1 MIGNYWKAALA
12 HASGNRL
19 FATIN
24 TAGLAI
30 GVATSVLMFVI
41 VHAEL
46 THNDFI
52 PNYRNTYLAVTAVI
66 PSGHPTDYKL
76 QSNHQVAG
84 LLKARFG
91 EILGVTRLSLQET
104 AVRNADVFTKQ
115 ELVYWADPNVFQILD
130 LPTLQ
135 GDLQQ
140 ALTRPD
146 GVVLTRAMA
155 IKYFNEENV
164 VGRRIEIG
172 GEPMTVNAVIRDLP
186 THRTELE
193 TGIFASGLAAHSEL
207 ARMDATPNDGGGF
220 NITSLT
226 YFSLAP
232 RASTAAIEAG
242 AFSVMDAIWTS
253 RPASMKV
260 TLIPLRLDQIHL
272 FEGLNPGVKT
282 RIAFSVLI
290 GVLVLFLACVNFVNL
305 STARA
310 TRRAIEVGVRK
321 ASGASRPQ
329 LMVQFVGESLLFVV
343 VASIFG
349 LAVVELVLPQ
359 VDAFLGGGVTFEYGR
374 DPHMLI
380 TLAAAG
386 LALGLLAGAY
396 PAFVLSSFRPANV
409 LRGHA
414 IAPEGANAL
423 RRILVTLQFAIL
435 IGLMITAAV
444 IYRQREFATTDAL
457 RVNTDQVLAL
467 DMRANTDQVLEAGAA
482 CRPALMNEL
491 RAIGGVRAVACT
503 GSPLFTAGSFGPVD
517 LTGGITVTASIVPV
531 DSASFDVYGIRP
543 RAGRLFSVER
553 GDAAYAQGGRK
564 PERWVINETAVKAF
578 GFASPEAAVGQT
590 VGVAGEVI
598 GVVEDFSLGSLRKEI
613 LPTAYVFAGNKSDQI
628 HLKLAGKQIPE
639 TLQAIDAAW
648 RKAGTDQPLN
658 RFFVDEHIRDLYA
671 ADLKQAQIFT
681 LFAGVAVLLAC
692 LGLFGLS
699 ASTTERR
706 VREIGLRKAMGASS
720 GDIMRLLLWQ
730 FTQPVL
736 WASLLAWPVVGW
748 LMNRWLDGFAYRID
762 LELWVFVMATVSAVL
777 VALITVA
784 VHCYLVARA
793 KPAAALKAE

>member
-1 MIGNYWKAALA
+1 MIGNYWKSALA

-41 VHAEL
+41 VRAEL

-52 PNYRNTYLAVTAVI
+52 PNYRNTYLAVTAVV
-66 PSGHPTDYKL
+66 PPGHPTDYKL

-84 LLKARFG
+84 LLKTRFG
-91 EILGVTRLSLQET
+91 EISAVTRLSLQAT
-104 AVRNADVFTKQ
+104 PVRNGDVLTKQ
-115 ELVYWADPNVFQILD
+115 ELIYWADPNVFEILD
-130 LPTLQ
+130 LPAVH
-135 GDLQQ
+135 GSLQQ
-140 ALTRPD
+140 ALSRPD
-146 GVVLTRAMA
+146 GVVLTRGMA

-172 GEPMTVNAVIRDLP
+172 GEPMTVNAVIRDFP
-186 THRTELE
+186 AQRTELE
-193 TGIFASGLAAHSEL
+193 TGIFASALAANSEL
-207 ARMDATPNDGGGF
+207 ARMDATRSDGSGF
-220 NITSLT
+220 TVTSLT
-226 YFSLAP
+226 YFRLA
-232 RASTAAIEAG
+232 ASALPASIEAG
-242 AFSVMDAIWTS
+242 GFAVMDAIWTA
-253 RPASMKV
+253 RPPAMKV

-272 FEGLNPGVKT
+272 FEGLNPGVRT

-305 STARA
+305 STSRS

-321 ASGASRPQ
+321 ATGASRAQ
-329 LMVQFVGESLLFVV
+329 LIVQFVGESLLYVV

-359 VDAFLGGGVTFEYGR
+359 VDAFLGGGLIFDYGR
-374 DPHMLI
+374 DPHMLLL
-380 TLAAAG
+380 LAAAG
-386 LALGLLAGAY
+386 LALGVLAGAY

-409 LRGHA
+409 LRGLV
-414 IAPEGANAL
+414 IAPEGANTL
-423 RRILVTLQFAIL
+423 RRILVMLQFAIL
-435 IGLMITAAV
+435 IGLTIAAAV
-444 IYRQREFATTDAL
+444 IYRQRQFATTDAL

-467 DMRANTDQVLEAGAA
+467 EAE

-491 RAIGGVRAVACT
+491 RSIGGVRAVACT
-503 GSPLFTAGSFGPVD
+503 SSDLFTAGSFGPVNLKD
-517 LTGGITVTASIVPV
+517 GTTVTASIVRV

-543 RAGRLFSVER
+543 RAGRLFSLER
-553 GDAAYAQGGRK
+553 GDEAYAHREGK
-564 PERWVINETAVKAF
+564 PERWVINETAVKTF
-578 GFASPEAAVGQT
+578 GFASPEVAVGQT
-590 VGVAGEVI
+590 VGVFGEVI
-598 GVVEDFSLGSLRKEI
+598 GVVEDFSLSSLRKEI
-613 LPTAYVFAGNKSDQI
+613 LPTAYVYAGDKSDQI

-639 TLQAIDAAW
+639 SLQAIDAAW
-648 RKAGTDQPLN
+648 RKAGTDQTLN
-658 RFFVDEHIRDLYA
+658 RFFVDQHVRDLYA
-671 ADLKQAQIFT
+671 ADLKQAQVFT

-720 GDIMRLLLWQ
+720 ADIMRLLLWQ

-748 LMNRWLDGFAYRID
+748 LMNRWLDGFAYRIE
-762 LELWVFVMATVSAVL
+762 LEPWVFVMATVSAIS

-784 VHCYLVARA
+784 THCYLVARA

>member
-1 MIGNYWKAALA
+1 MIGNYWKSALA

-41 VHAEL
+41 VRAEL

-66 PSGHPTDYKL
+66 PPGHPTDYKL

-91 EILGVTRLSLQET
+91 EILAVTRLSLQ
-104 AVRNADVFTKQ
+104 AIPVRSGDVLTKQ
-115 ELVYWADPNVFQILD
+115 ESVYWADPNVFEILD
-130 LPTLQ
+130 LPTLHGGSQ
-135 GDLQQ
+135 R
-140 ALTRPD
+140 ALSRPD
-146 GVVLTRAMA
+146 GVVLTRGMA

-172 GEPMTVNAVIRDLP
+172 GEPMTVNAVIRDFP
-186 THRTELE
+186 AQRTELE
-193 TGIFASGLAAHSEL
+193 TGIFASGMAAKSAL
-207 ARMDATPNDGGGF
+207 ARMDATPGDGSGF
-220 NITSLT
+220 TVTSLT
-226 YFSLAP
+226 YFRLAP
-232 RASTAAIEAG
+232 SAGPASIEAG
-242 AFSVMDAIWTS
+242 AFAVMDAIWTA
-253 RPASMKV
+253 RPPAMKV

-272 FEGLNPGVKT
+272 FEGLNPGVRT

-290 GVLVLFLACVNFVNL
+290 GALVLFLACVNFVNL
-305 STARA
+305 STARS

-321 ASGASRPQ
+321 STGASRAQ
-329 LMVQFVGESLLFVV
+329 LIVQFVGESLLFVV

-359 VDAFLGGGVTFEYGR
+359 VDAFLGGGVTFEYGS

-386 LALGLLAGAY
+386 VALGLLAGAY
-396 PAFVLSSFRPANV
+396 PAFVLASFRPANV

-414 IAPEGANAL
+414 MAPEGANAL

-435 IGLMITAAV
+435 IGLTITAAV
-444 IYRQREFATTDAL
+444 IYRQREFATTNAL

-467 DMRANTDQVLEAGAA
+467 EAASTDNLAVAGSE

-491 RAIGGVRAVACT
+491 RSIGGVHAVACT
-503 GSPLFTAGSFGPVD
+503 SSDLFTAGSFGPVD
-517 LTGGITVTASIVPV
+517 LKDGTTVTASIVRV
-531 DSASFDVYGIRP
+531 DSATFDVYGIRA
-543 RAGRLFSVER
+543 RAGRLFSLER
-553 GDAAYAQGGRK
+553 DDAAYAHGERK
-564 PERWVINETAVKAF
+564 PERWVINETAVKTF

-590 VGVAGEVI
+590 VGILGDVI

-613 LPTAYVFAGNKSDQI
+613 LPTAYVYGGNKSDQI

-639 TLQAIDAAW
+639 VLQAIDAAW
-648 RKAGTDQPLN
+648 RKAGTDEPLN
-658 RFFVDEHIRDLYA
+658 RFFVDQHIRNLYA
-671 ADLKQAQIFT
+671 ADLKQAQIFA

-736 WASLLAWPVVGW
+736 WASLLGWPVVGW

-762 LELWVFVMATVSAVL
+762 LELWVFVMATVSAIS

-784 VHCYLVARA
+784 THCYLVARA

>member
-41 VHAEL
+41 VRAEL
-46 THNDFI
+46 THNSFI
-52 PNYRNTYLAVTAVI
+52 PNYRGTYLAATAVI
-66 PSGHPTDYKL
+66 PPGHPTDYKL
-76 QSNHQVAG
+76 QSNHRVAG
-84 LLKARFG
+84 LLEARFG
-91 EILGVTRLSLQET
+91 EIAAVTRLALQET
-104 AVRNADVFTKQ
+104 AVRNAGVFTKQ
-115 ELVYWADPNVFQILD
+115 ELIYWADPNVFQILD
-130 LPTLQ
+130 LPTLH
-135 GDLQQ
+135 GGLQQ

-146 GVVLTRAMA
+146 GVVLTRGMA
-155 IKYFNEENV
+155 IKYFNNENV

-186 THRTELE
+186 AQRTELE

-207 ARMDATPNDGGGF
+207 ARMDATPHDGGGF
-220 NITSLT
+220 NVTSLT
-226 YFSLAP
+226 YFSLVP
-232 RASTAAIEAG
+232 RASTATIEEG

-321 ASGASRPQ
+321 ATGASRAH
-329 LMVQFVGESLLFVV
+329 LIVQFVGESLFYVI

-349 LAVVELVLPQ
+349 LAIVELILPP
-359 VDAFLGGGVTFEYGR
+359 VDAFLGGGVMFEFGR
-374 DPHMLI
+374 DPGMLI
-380 TLAAAG
+380 TLAAGA

-409 LRGHA
+409 LRGLV
-414 IAPEGANAL
+414 IAPEGANNL
-423 RRILVTLQFAIL
+423 RRILVVLQFAIL
-435 IGLMITAAV
+435 IGLTIAAAV

-467 DMRANTDQVLEAGAA
+467 EAE
-482 CRPALMNEL
+482 CRPALMNQL
-491 RAIGGVRAVACT
+491 RSIGGVRSVACT
-503 GSPLFTAGSFGPVD
+503 GRDLFTAGSFGPVD
-517 LTGGITVTASIVPV
+517 LKGGITVTASIVRV
-531 DSASFDVYGIRP
+531 DSASFEVYGIRP
-543 RAGRLFSVER
+543 RAGRLFSLER
-553 GDAAYAQGGRK
+553 GDAAYAQAERK
-564 PERWVINETAVKAF
+564 PERWVINETAVKTF

-590 VGVAGEVI
+590 VGGGAEVI

-613 LPTAYVFAGNKSDQI
+613 LPTAYVYAGNNSIFDQV
-628 HLKLAGKQIPE
+628 HLKLVGKQIPE
-639 TLQAIDAAW
+639 ALQAIDAAW
-648 RKAGTDQPLN
+648 LKAGADQPLN
-658 RFFVDEHIRDLYA
+658 RFFVDEHIRELYA
-671 ADLKQAQIFT
+671 ADLKQAQIFA

-730 FTQPVL
+730 FTLPVL

-762 LELWVFVMATVSAVL
+762 LELWVFVMATVSAIF

-784 VHCYLVARA
+784 THCYLVARA
-793 KPAAALKAE
+793 KPAAALKAQ

>member
-1 MIGNYWKAALA
+1 MIWNYWKSALA

-19 FATIN
+19 FAAIN
-24 TAGLAI
+24 VAGLAI
-30 GVATSVLMFVI
+30 GIATSVLMFVI
-41 VHAEL
+41 VRAEL
-46 THNDFI
+46 THNDFV
-52 PNYRNTYLAVTAVI
+52 PNYLETYLAVNAII
-66 PSGHPTDYKL
+66 PTGHPTDYKL

-91 EILGVTRLSLQET
+91 EISAITRLALQAT
-104 AVRNADVFTKQ
+104 PVRNDDVLTKE
-115 ELVYWADPNVFQILD
+115 ELIYWADPNVFGVFE
-130 LPTLQ
+130 LPTLH

-140 ALTRPD
+140 ALSRPD
-146 GVVLTRAMA
+146 GVVLTRGMA
-155 IKYFNEENV
+155 IKYFNKENV

-172 GEPMTVNAVIRDLP
+172 GKPMTVNAVIRDLP
-186 THRTELE
+186 AYRTELE

-220 NITSLT
+220 TVSSLT
-226 YFSLAP
+226 YFRLAP
-232 RASTAAIEAG
+232 GASTARIETD
-242 AFSVMDAIWTS
+242 AFSVMDAIWTG
-253 RPASMKV
+253 RPPSMKV

-272 FEGLNPGVKT
+272 FEGLNPGVRT

-305 STARA
+305 STARS

-321 ASGASRPQ
+321 STGASRGQ
-329 LMVQFVGESLLFVV
+329 LIVQFVGESLLFVV

-359 VDAFLGGGVTFEYGR
+359 VDAFLGGGVMLEYGR
-374 DPHMLI
+374 DPHMLT

-396 PAFVLSSFRPANV
+396 PAFVLSSFRPATV

-414 IAPEGANAL
+414 IVPEGANAL

-435 IGLMITAAV
+435 IGLTITAAV
-444 IYRQREFATTDAL
+444 IYRQREYATTDAL
-457 RVNTDQVLAL
+457 RVNTEQVLAL
-467 DMRANTDQVLEAGAA
+467 EMRVNTDQVVELGAE

-491 RAIGGVRAVACT
+491 RAIGGVRGVACT
-503 GSPLFTAGSFGPVD
+503 GSELFTASSFGAVD
-517 LTGGITVTASIVPV
+517 LKGGITVNASFVPV

-543 RAGRLFSVER
+543 RAGRLFSLER
-553 GDAAYAQGGRK
+553 GDTAYAQGERK
-564 PERWVINETAVKAF
+564 PARLVINETAVKTF
-578 GFASPEAAVGQT
+578 GFTSPEGAVGQT
-590 VGVAGEVI
+590 VGGSEVI

-613 LPTAYVFAGNKSDQI
+613 LPTVYVYAGNKSDQI
-628 HLKLAGKQIPE
+628 HLKLAGRQIPE
-639 TLQAIDAAW
+639 ALQAIDAAW
-648 RKAGTDQPLN
+648 RKAGMNQPLKK
-658 RFFVDEHIRDLYA
+658 FFVDEHIRDLYA
-671 ADLKQAQIFT
+671 ADLKQAQIFA
-681 LFAGVAVLLAC
+681 LFAAVAVLLAC

-748 LMNRWLDGFAYRID
+748 LMNRWLNGFAYRID
-762 LELWVFVMATVSAVL
+762 LELWVFVMATASAIF

-784 VHCYLVARA
+784 THCYLVARA

>member
-1 MIGNYWKAALA
+1 
-12 HASGNRL
+12 
-19 FATIN
+19 
-24 TAGLAI
+24 
-30 GVATSVLMFVI
+30 
-41 VHAEL
+41 
-46 THNDFI
+46 
-52 PNYRNTYLAVTAVI
+52 
-66 PSGHPTDYKL
+66 
-76 QSNHQVAG
+76 
-84 LLKARFG
+84 
-91 EILGVTRLSLQET
+91 
-104 AVRNADVFTKQ
+104 
-115 ELVYWADPNVFQILD
+115 
-130 LPTLQ
+130 
-135 GDLQQ
+135 
-140 ALTRPD
+140 
-146 GVVLTRAMA
+146 
-155 IKYFNEENV
+155 
-164 VGRRIEIG
+164 
-172 GEPMTVNAVIRDLP
+172 
-186 THRTELE
+186 
-193 TGIFASGLAAHSEL
+193 
-207 ARMDATPNDGGGF
+207 
-220 NITSLT
+220 
-226 YFSLAP
+226 
-232 RASTAAIEAG
+232 
-242 AFSVMDAIWTS
+242 
-253 RPASMKV
+253 MKV

-272 FEGLNPGVKT
+272 FEGLNPGVRT

-305 STARA
+305 STSRS

-321 ASGASRPQ
+321 ATGASRAQ
-329 LMVQFVGESLLFVV
+329 LIVQFIGESLLYVV

-409 LRGHA
+409 LRGHV
-414 IAPEGANAL
+414 IAPEGANTL
-423 RRILVTLQFAIL
+423 RRILVMLQFAIL
-435 IGLMITAAV
+435 IGLTITAAV

-467 DMRANTDQVLEAGAA
+467 EARTPTRLGVEAA

-491 RAIGGVRAVACT
+491 RSIGGVRAVACT
-503 GSPLFTAGSFGPVD
+503 GSDLFTAGTFGPVD
-517 LTGGITVTASIVPV
+517 LKDGTTVTASIVRV

-543 RAGRLFSVER
+543 RAGRLFSLER
-553 GDAAYAQGGRK
+553 GDAAYAQRERK
-564 PERWVINETAVKAF
+564 PERWVINETAVKTF

-590 VGVAGEVI
+590 VGVVGEVI

-613 LPTAYVFAGNKSDQI
+613 LPTAYVYAGNKSDQI

-639 TLQAIDAAW
+639 ALQAIDAAW

-671 ADLKQAQIFT
+671 ADLKQAQIFA

-762 LELWVFVMATVSAVL
+762 LEPWVFVMATVSAIF

-784 VHCYLVARA
+784 THCYLVARA

>member
-1 MIGNYWKAALA
+1 
-12 HASGNRL
+12 
-19 FATIN
+19 
-24 TAGLAI
+24 
-30 GVATSVLMFVI
+30 
-41 VHAEL
+41 
-46 THNDFI
+46 
-52 PNYRNTYLAVTAVI
+52 
-66 PSGHPTDYKL
+66 
-76 QSNHQVAG
+76 
-84 LLKARFG
+84 
-91 EILGVTRLSLQET
+91 
-104 AVRNADVFTKQ
+104 
-115 ELVYWADPNVFQILD
+115 
-130 LPTLQ
+130 
-135 GDLQQ
+135 
-140 ALTRPD
+140 
-146 GVVLTRAMA
+146 
-155 IKYFNEENV
+155 
-164 VGRRIEIG
+164 
-172 GEPMTVNAVIRDLP
+172 
-186 THRTELE
+186 
-193 TGIFASGLAAHSEL
+193 
-207 ARMDATPNDGGGF
+207 
-220 NITSLT
+220 
-226 YFSLAP
+226 
-232 RASTAAIEAG
+232 
-242 AFSVMDAIWTS
+242 MDAIWTA

-260 TLIPLRLDQIHL
+260 TLIPLGLDQIHL
-272 FEGLNPGVKT
+272 FEGLNPGVRT

-321 ASGASRPQ
+321 AAGASRPQ
-329 LMVQFVGESLLFVV
+329 LIVQFVGESLLFVV

-374 DPHMLI
+374 DPHMLM

-386 LALGLLAGAY
+386 VALGLLAGAY

-414 IAPEGANAL
+414 IGPEGANTL
-423 RRILVTLQFAIL
+423 RRILVMLQFAIL
-435 IGLMITAAV
+435 IGLTITAAV

-467 DMRANTDQVLEAGAA
+467 EAASTDNGAVTGSE
-482 CRPALMNEL
+482 CRPALVNEL
-491 RAIGGVRAVACT
+491 RSIAGVRAVACT
-503 GSPLFTAGSFGPVD
+503 DSDLFTAGTFGPVD
-517 LTGGITVTASIVPV
+517 LKGGITVTASIVRV

-543 RAGRLFSVER
+543 RAGRLFSLER
-553 GDAAYAQGGRK
+553 GDAAYAEGERK
-564 PERWVINETAVKAF
+564 PERWVINETAVKTF

-590 VGVAGEVI
+590 VGVVGEVI

-613 LPTAYVFAGNKSDQI
+613 LPTAYVYAGNKSDQI
-628 HLKLAGKQIPE
+628 HLKLAGQQIPE
-639 TLQAIDAAW
+639 ALQAIDAAW

-671 ADLKQAQIFT
+671 ADLKQAQIFA

-720 GDIMRLLLWQ
+720 GDVMRLLLWQ

-762 LELWVFVMATVSAVL
+762 LELWVFVMATVSAIF
-777 VALITVA
+777 VAVITVA
-784 VHCYLVARA
+784 SHCYLVARA

>member
-1 MIGNYWKAALA
+1 MIGNYLRSALA

-24 TAGLAI
+24 AAGLAI

-41 VHAEL
+41 VRAEL

-66 PSGHPTDYKL
+66 PSGHPTAYTL

-91 EILGVTRLSLQET
+91 EILGVTRLSLQ
-104 AVRNADVFTKQ
+104 ALPVRNGEVFTKQ
-115 ELVYWADPNVFQILD
+115 ESIYWADPNVFEILD
-130 LPTLQ
+130 LPTLH
-135 GDLQQ
+135 GDPHQ
-140 ALTRPD
+140 ALSRPD
-146 GVVLTRAMA
+146 GVVLTRGMA

-164 VGRRIEIG
+164 VGRRLEIG
-172 GEPMTVNAVIRDLP
+172 GEPMTVNAVVRDLP
-186 THRTELE
+186 AYRTELE
-193 TGIFASGLAAHSEL
+193 TGIFASGMAAQSEL
-207 ARMDATPNDGGGF
+207 ARMDATPSDGGGF
-220 NITSLT
+220 AVTSLT
-226 YFSLAP
+226 YFRLVPKATVAP
-232 RASTAAIEAG
+232 IKAG
-242 AFSVMDAIWTS
+242 AFAVMDAIWIA
-253 RPASMKV
+253 RPPSMKV
-260 TLIPLRLDQIHL
+260 TLIPLSLDQIHL
-272 FEGLNPGVKT
+272 FEGLNPGVET
-282 RIAFSVLI
+282 RIAFLALI

-305 STARA
+305 STARS

-329 LMVQFVGESLLFVV
+329 LVVQFVGESLLYVV

-374 DPHMLI
+374 VPHLLM

-386 LALGLLAGAY
+386 LVLGLLAGAY
-396 PAFVLSSFRPANV
+396 PAFVLSSFRPAIV

-414 IAPEGANAL
+414 VAPEGANTL
-423 RRILVTLQFAIL
+423 RRILVMLQFAIL
-435 IGLMITAAV
+435 IGLTIAAAV

-457 RVNTDQVLAL
+457 RVNTDHVLVL
-467 DMRANTDQVLEAGAA
+467 EMRANPDRGLEFGAE

-503 GSPLFTAGSFGPVD
+503 SSSLFTAAGFGPVD
-517 LTGGITVTASIVPV
+517 LKGGISVTASFVPV

-543 RAGRLFSVER
+543 RAGRLFSLER
-553 GDAAYAQGGRK
+553 GDTAYAEGDRK
-564 PERWVINETAVKAF
+564 PARFVINETAVKKF

-590 VGVAGEVI
+590 IGSSEVI

-613 LPTAYVFAGNKSDQI
+613 LPTVYVFEGNKSDQI
-628 HLKLAGKQIPE
+628 HLKLAGQQIPE
-639 TLQAIDAAW
+639 ALRAIDAAW
-648 RKAGTDQPLN
+648 RKAGTGQPLD
-658 RFFVDEHIRDLYA
+658 RFFVDEHLRDLYA

-681 LFAGVAVLLAC
+681 LFAGIAVLLAC

-748 LMNRWLDGFAYRID
+748 LMNRWLAGFAYRID
-762 LELWVFVMATVSAVL
+762 LELRVFVMATLGAIF
-777 VALITVA
+777 VALLTVA
-784 VHCYLVARA
+784 THCYLVARA
-793 KPAAALKAE
+793 KPAAALKTE

>member
-1 MIGNYWKAALA
+1 MIGNYFKAALA

-19 FATIN
+19 FAAIN
-24 TAGLAI
+24 VAGLAI
-30 GVATSVLMFVI
+30 GIATSVLMFVI
-41 VHAEL
+41 VRAEL

-52 PNYRNTYLAVTAVI
+52 PNYRETYLAVTAVI
-66 PSGHPTDYKL
+66 PPGHPIDYKL
-76 QSNHQVAG
+76 QSSHQVAG

-91 EILGVTRLSLQET
+91 EISGVTRFSLQT
-104 AVRNADVFTKQ
+104 AQVRNDDVVTKQ
-115 ELVYWADPNVFQILD
+115 ELIYWADPNAFAILE
-130 LPTLQ
+130 LPTLH

-140 ALTRPD
+140 ALSRPD
-146 GVVLTRAMA
+146 GVVLTREAA
-155 IKYFNEENV
+155 FKYFNEENV

-186 THRTELE
+186 AYRTELE
-193 TGIFASGLAAHSEL
+193 TGIFVSGLAARSEL

-220 NITSLT
+220 TITSLT
-226 YFSLAP
+226 YFRLAP
-232 RASTAAIEAG
+232 KAHVASIEAG
-242 AFSVMDAIWTS
+242 AFAVMDAIWTS
-253 RPASMKV
+253 HPASMKV

-272 FEGLNPGVKT
+272 FEGLNPGVRT
-282 RIAFSVLI
+282 RIAFSALI

-305 STARA
+305 STARS

-321 ASGASRPQ
+321 ATGASRAQ
-329 LMVQFVGESLLFVV
+329 LIMQFVGESLLYVI

-349 LAVVELVLPQ
+349 LAVVEMVLPQ
-359 VDAFLGGGVTFEYGR
+359 VAAFLGGGVTFEYGS
-374 DPHMLI
+374 DPRMLM

-396 PAFVLSSFRPANV
+396 PAFVLSAFRPANV

-414 IAPEGANAL
+414 IAPEGANTL
-423 RRILVTLQFAIL
+423 RRILVMLQFAIL
-435 IGLMITAAV
+435 IGLTIAAAV

-467 DMRANTDQVLEAGAA
+467 EAE
-482 CRPALMNEL
+482 CRPALMDEL
-491 RAIGGVRAVACT
+491 RSIGGVRAVACT
-503 GSPLFTAGSFGPVD
+503 GRDLFAAGSFGPVD
-517 LTGGITVTASIVPV
+517 LKGGITVTASIVRV
-531 DSASFDVYGIRP
+531 DSESFDVFGIRP
-543 RAGRLFSVER
+543 RAGRLFSLER
-553 GDAAYAQGGRK
+553 GDAAYAQGERK
-564 PERWVINETAVKAF
+564 PDRWVINETAVKTF

-590 VGVAGEVI
+590 VGAVGVAGEVI

-613 LPTAYVFAGNKSDQI
+613 LPTAYVYAGNNSVFDQI
-628 HLKLAGKQIPE
+628 HLKLSGTQIPE
-639 TLQAIDAAW
+639 ALQGIDAAW
-648 RKAGTDQPLN
+648 QKAGTDQPLN
-658 RFFVDEHIRDLYA
+658 RFFVDEHIRSLYA
-671 ADLKQAQIFT
+671 ADLKQAQIFA
-681 LFAGVAVLLAC
+681 LFAGIAVLLAC
-692 LGLFGLS
+692 LGLFALS

-762 LELWVFVMATVSAVL
+762 LELWVFAMATVSAIF
-777 VALITVA
+777 VALVTVA
-784 VHCYLVARA
+784 THCYLVARA